1 MAIYEGMKE
10 YMEDKFISEFFELD
24 DELDELGVFDSIMN
38 KDSHFFINILRLK
51 KSKTPEFANA
61 YNRVNEFFGTLML
74 LLDNSKEK
82 NGYILFLNYL

>member
-1 MAIYEGMKE
+1 MVLYEGMKE

-51 KSKTPEFANA
+51 KSKTPQLS
-61 YNRVNEFFGTLML
+61 VILKFFIIELGI
-74 LLDNSKEK
+74 S
-82 NGYILFLNYL
+82 ILGQF

>member
-51 KSKTPEFANA
+51 KSKTP
-61 YNRVNEFFGTLML
+61 
-74 LLDNSKEK
+74 
-82 NGYILFLNYL
+82 

>member
-1 MAIYEGMKE
+1 MVLYEGMKE

-51 KSKTPEFANA
+51 KSKHPNLRMHIIESMTFLKLSC
-61 YNRVNEFFGTLML
+61 FCWIIQ
-74 LLDNSKEK
+74 KK
-82 NGYILFLNYL
+82 NMISYIMQL